1 MKKIA
6 FGVLITSLIV
16 FALCFLFVLVG
27 IIDIEV
33 SRRII
38 NVFLVLLLILVVV
51 GFAHGGKWLYDEKL
65 NPVDRDYATL
75 VDMRVEKQTAP
86 SRTHLTETDVVL
98 FSTKFGMFELEDNR
112 KIELMLTSNIRSFIE
127 IGTRGLL
134 TYRKNRALGFEF
146 DQDQFL
152 VRVPA
157 SLVSKS
163 EVEVS
168 TFSVNSGIFEL
179 EDSSLL
185 ELILSSK
192 CNVVEVGVQG
202 ELIYRNNH
210 ALDFIVNGG

>member
-27 IIDIEV
+27 IIEIEEP
-33 SRRII
+33 RRII
-38 NVFLVLLLILVVV
+38 NVFLVLLGILVVV

-65 NPVDRDYATL
+65 NPVDRAYATL

-98 FSTKFGMFELEDNR
+98 FSTKFGMFELED
-112 KIELMLTSNIRSFIE
+112 
-127 IGTRGLL
+127 
-134 TYRKNRALGFEF
+134 
-146 DQDQFL
+146 
-152 VRVPA
+152 
-157 SLVSKS
+157 
-163 EVEVS
+163 
-168 TFSVNSGIFEL
+168 
-179 EDSSLL
+179 SSLL
-185 ELILSSK
+185 ELILNSK

>member
-1 MKKIA
+1 
-6 FGVLITSLIV
+6 
-16 FALCFLFVLVG
+16 
-27 IIDIEV
+27 
-33 SRRII
+33 
-38 NVFLVLLLILVVV
+38 VV
-51 GFAHGGKWLYDEKL
+51 
-65 NPVDRDYATL
+65 
-75 VDMRVEKQTAP
+75 
-86 SRTHLTETDVVL
+86 
-98 FSTKFGMFELEDNR
+98 
-112 KIELMLTSNIRSFIE
+112 
-127 IGTRGLL
+127 

>member
-27 IIDIEV
+27 IIEIEEP
-33 SRRII
+33 RRII
-38 NVFLVLLLILVVV
+38 NVFLVLLGILVVV

-65 NPVDRDYATL
+65 NPVDRAYATL

-134 TYRKNRALGFEF
+134 TYRKIRALGFEC
-146 DQDQFL
+146 DQEQFL

-192 CNVVEVGVQG
+192 CNVVEVGVQE

-210 ALDFIVNGG
+210 ALDFIVNRW

>member
-27 IIDIEV
+27 IIEIEEP
-33 SRRII
+33 RRII
-38 NVFLVLLLILVVV
+38 NVFLVLLGILVVV

-65 NPVDRDYATL
+65 NPVDRAYVTL

-98 FSTKFGMFELEDNR
+98 FSTKFGMFELED
-112 KIELMLTSNIRSFIE
+112 
-127 IGTRGLL
+127 
-134 TYRKNRALGFEF
+134 
-146 DQDQFL
+146 
-152 VRVPA
+152 
-157 SLVSKS
+157 
-163 EVEVS
+163 
-168 TFSVNSGIFEL
+168 
-179 EDSSLL
+179 SSLL
-185 ELILSSK
+185 ELILNSK